1 MPTVS
6 FTHTEINPSHSE
18 GSGGGMR
25 SHVVTEQTPTPGVG
39 SGGGRRV
46 FAETEVSPSHVIGA
60 GGGRRVFV
68 LEEIPPVLSLP
79 LPEVTT
85 GPATEI
91 GLTQVIINGFLEDDG
106 GMLCDCAF
114 EWGLTGSYG
123 NITPAQSKM
132 EGENFSRVLSGLE
145 PDTVYH
151 FRALAANVFGLS
163 RGVDRA
169 FRTSNTMPPPYF
181 QGPLVSLLEE
191 EIL

>member
-25 SHVVTEQTPTPGVG
+25 SHTVTEQNPTPGVG

-46 FAETEVSPSHVIGA
+46 FAETELSPAQVIGT

-85 GPATEI
+85 GPATGI
-91 GLTQVIINGFLEDDG
+91 GLIEATINGYLEDDG
-106 GMLCDCAF
+106 GFLCDCAF
-114 EWGLTGSYG
+114 EWGLTEGYG
-123 NITPAQSKM
+123 NITPAQSKTA
-132 EGENFSRVLSGLE
+132 GEHFSQALTGLE
-145 PDTVYH
+145 SDTIYH

-163 RGVDRA
+163 HGMDRA
-169 FRTSNTMPPPYF
+169 FRTLSTMSPPYF
-181 QGPLVSLLEE
+181 QDPLISLLEE
-191 EIL
+191 ELS